1 MSFLNLDY
9 KHTNEEP
16 TWQRAHCV
24 LPEHV
29 VTLCK
34 GYGWDLPA
42 FYQQAWA
49 IVLSRY
55 TSSNSVT
62 FAVSNDEG
70 KSAFSTVC
78 EATVDAGI
86 SITDLVTNK
95 YGSTTLGPSSPE
107 TSSCNTGIL
116 FRIWDDGL
124 LKDSP
129 LHFVLS
135 VSTHGVELLYTSGIS
150 SLSAR
155 NLVSALEMVFIEM
168 ANRPEQKVKD
178 LYLLSKESKNQILE
192 WHRRPRTEDVAPV
205 VDAIKGHALLQPTN
219 QAVCAWD
226 GNLTYAELDDVTSR
240 LAHYLRS
247 MNVIEDTLVLVGLEK
262 SMNTVISIVSILKAG
277 AAFVPVS
284 PTYPTERMQAI
295 KDTTNP
301 VLAITSP
308 EFTTAFECV
317 GSPVLELTSSFI
329 ASLPNFDPVQNKLP
343 STDLQRLAY
352 VLFTSGSTGRPK
364 GVAHSHKS
372 LSALI
377 NQADSFGIHSSS
389 RVLQF
394 APSIFAASLVDTV
407 LPLIVGATVCLAPQN
422 DLMNQLEAVMDRY
435 QVTFAMMTPSATKS
449 INPALVTNLERLFL
463 VGEPVNEATLNKWAG
478 NVKLMSGYGLS
489 EVVGA
494 ACTSELQASKHSQ
507 NIGFSAAGR
516 VWLADPINIQ
526 QPAPI
531 GSIGEI
537 LFYGDNIGRGYLND
551 PEKTASMYIEPPEW
565 VLDLSIETNGKTPP
579 RVVRTGDLGRYMED
593 GSIVYIGRK
602 DTQVKIR
609 GKRVELGE
617 IEGQIRLQRAPEEM
631 IIVEAVTPSDMGD
644 TTMLVC
650 FIHSK
655 SHSADR
661 ASFSSPFADAS
672 RAFINEIAKIDPLIR
687 AALPD
692 FMVPSLYIPLAQIP
706 KTPSGKTDRLALRRY
721 VAGLTWQELEVYV
734 HGGDAERIQP
744 QNDIQRSLQTLFSQV
759 LNRAP
764 EAIGIHDQFLKLGG
778 DSIQAI
784 RLVQSCRSH
793 GLHLAVEQI
802 LESGTISQLAEVVRE
817 APKTSSEMATDE
829 TIPISAAVDQLSR
842 IGISTEDV
850 EAIDLCSGMQEG
862 ILMSQLKSPNQHALR
877 ALYELHFSNHNDVF
891 DEDRLK
897 AAWKQ
902 VTGRHPL
909 LRSIFLTNVTPQ
921 VFALQIQLR
930 NESSLQY
937 HTMEEGLDSSEI
949 FRRRRS
955 DQSPSTLPQLSAH
968 IVPSGGVY
976 VEIELSHS
984 VTDGMSM
991 SNIMKDLCAFY
1002 SGNELPPLT
1011 FRHSEYTA
1019 YKKQALKEDSLSYWK
1034 EYLGGMDPCQFPT
1047 SSSDSYSPSVYSND
1061 YDTSDF
1067 KAVMVDVGPAE
1078 YYQEF
1083 VRNAGVSLASV
1094 IKLAWQIVL
1103 RETTRTDDVCFGYL
1117 ISGRDAPIDGIIDA
1131 VGPLIDLMICRQK
1144 FEANVTVADMLQS
1157 IQSDFVRGLPHRGVS
1172 FADIRR
1178 ALDFGRDEV
1187 MFNTC
1192 ITQYPLP
1199 NLDDVQEPRISL
1211 REVER
1216 HDPNEFDLGLEVL
1229 VSDHEISSRLKAYTS
1244 VVSVEQMERV
1254 GALFGHIMRIVVKNS
1269 HLKINELDLVSEK
1282 DFNVIKGLNDRI
1294 LDSVDRCAHEI
1305 IHEQCLTQPFAP
1317 AVNAWDGD
1325 WTYKEF
1331 DEVSDAI
1338 SQQLLAK
1345 GVTLETFVPVL
1356 MDKSRWV
1363 PISILGIL
1371 KAGAAFVL
1379 LEPTQPI
1386 QRLHEICDDLRSTV
1400 IIASSRYQETAAALV
1415 DKVVVLDNQSS
1426 LSASEKHDGSLRVR
1440 VGPSNLAYVVFT
1452 SGSTGKPKGV
1462 MVEHRSL
1469 CSTGASMARHS
1480 PMDNNMRMF
1489 QYASFAFD
1497 VSVLDLAVCFM
1508 TGGCLCIPS
1517 FENRQ
1522 NRLLESLNEFRANYV
1537 ALTPTVTRT
1546 LQPEKL
1552 TSLKTLKVSGEALTA
1567 SDIQRWGAA
1576 PGIQFINMYGPA
1588 ECTINVTVQAPV
1600 TLASPALA
1608 IGYSMSNSTA
1618 WIVDPQN
1625 HERLCPVGAVGELVI
1640 QGPVVARGYLNR
1652 PEQTAASFIPPPQW
1666 LSKFLPVNSDEK
1678 LYKTGDLVQY
1688 NSDGMFLYKGRKDSQ
1703 VKLRGQRLELGE
1715 VEEHLRRVF
1724 PDASEVIAEVAS
1736 LNQGKSK
1743 ALAAFVCQQSWGG
1756 QMQDPSSL
1764 SHHDDYTG
1772 SELLHPACDGFFTA
1786 ISHAKSELAASLPS
1800 YMEPTIYLPLSRV
1813 PQTRSGKTDRG
1824 QLRRIVSS
1832 GVYEQWASSF
1842 QIQKARKEPRSEAES
1857 VLCQSI
1863 ADILDLNEKDLSMD
1877 DNFFRRA
1884 GDSVAAMML
1893 VSMLR
1898 EKGYHITVADI
1909 FQHPQLDSLAGRMHS
1924 DLPSSVSEVPP
1935 PFSLLGDDSSRQ
1947 TVVQQTMEQCGVSEK
1962 DIEDI
1967 YPCSP
1972 LQHAFFLFSASKK
1985 GTLIA
1990 QFAYNLRSTIDLDLL
2005 RKAWDKTVLAHPQLR
2020 TRIVNVE
2027 GKDVMH
2033 QAVLHQTVEIEYYE
2047 PPADVSP
2054 YVPDLPI
2061 DVAPGKPLLR
2071 IALVRRP
2078 GTDEHRLVISLQHS
2092 MYDGWS
2098 LALLM
2103 KELERAY
2110 SGDAMN
2116 HLPTSSFIRYLDQTK
2131 DTARQFWTEQLKD
2144 LHAPNFPRVP
2154 PSGYIPHPSATLNRE
2169 VVIPPVSSGQITL
2182 STKIRWAWAQ
2192 VLSLYTGSSE
2202 VALGLGTAG
2211 RGTPVAGIE
2220 RMMTPTLGI
2229 FPYRLYIDPEET
2241 VIDALR
2247 KDQQHYVRQLP
2258 HEHYG
2263 NSNIS
2268 RLATGSTS
2276 AAALQTLLI
2285 VQPQEPEEPSS
2296 LYSEQELLPQTG
2308 AFHVRALSLHCYLQ
2322 RDSVKVFA
2330 CYDDGVL
2337 SEKEMNEAISL
2348 FEVIFQ
2354 QICSEPETSVGQ
2366 LRTSLV

>member
-1 MSFLNLDY
+1 
-9 KHTNEEP
+9 
-16 TWQRAHCV
+16 
-24 LPEHV
+24 
-29 VTLCK
+29 
-34 GYGWDLPA
+34 
-42 FYQQAWA
+42 
-49 IVLSRY
+49 
-55 TSSNSVT
+55 
-62 FAVSNDEG
+62 
-70 KSAFSTVC
+70 
-78 EATVDAGI
+78 
-86 SITDLVTNK
+86 
-95 YGSTTLGPSSPE
+95 
-107 TSSCNTGIL
+107 
-116 FRIWDDGL
+116 
-124 LKDSP
+124 
-129 LHFVLS
+129 
-135 VSTHGVELLYTSGIS
+135 
-150 SLSAR
+150 
-155 NLVSALEMVFIEM
+155 MVFLEM
-168 ANRPEQKVKD
+168 ANHSDQKVKD
-178 LYLLSKESKNQILE
+178 LYLLSKESKNQLLE
-192 WHRRPRTEDVAPV
+192 WHQRPRTEKIAPV
-205 VDAIKGHALLQPTN
+205 VDAIKDHAQRQPTN

-247 MNVIEDTLVLVGLEK
+247 INVREDSLVLVGFEK
-262 SMNTVISIVSILKAG
+262 SANTIISIVSILKAG

-295 KDTTNP
+295 VDTTNP
-301 VLAITSP
+301 ALAVTSP
-308 EFTTAFECV
+308 EFTTAFERV
-317 GSPVLELTSSFI
+317 DSPVLELTSSFI
-329 ASLPNFDPVQNKLP
+329 SSLPKFDSVQDKLP
-343 STDLQRLAY
+343 STDLERLAY

-377 NQADSFGIHSSS
+377 NQADAYGIHSSS

-407 LPLIVGATVCLAPQN
+407 LPLIIGATVCLAPQN

-463 VGEPVNEATLNKWAG
+463 VGEPVSDATLSKWAG

-489 EVVGA
+489 EIVGA
-494 ACTSELQASKHSQ
+494 ACTSELEASKHSQ
-507 NIGFSAAGR
+507 NIGFSDAGR
-516 VWLADPINIQ
+516 VWLAEPLNIDK
-526 QPAPI
+526 PAPI

-551 PEKTASMYIEPPEW
+551 PEKTAAMYIEPPEW
-565 VLDLSIETNGKTPP
+565 VLDLSTEATGKVPP
-579 RVVRTGDLGRYMED
+579 RVVRTGDLGRYLED

-617 IEGQIRLQRAPEEM
+617 IEGQIRLHRPPEEM
-631 IIVEAVTPSDMGD
+631 IIVEAVTPSDMND

-650 FIHSK
+650 FIYSK
-655 SHSADR
+655 SYATDQVNIN
-661 ASFSSPFADAS
+661 SPFATANK
-672 RAFINEIAKIDPLIR
+672 AFVDEIGKIDSSIR

-692 FMVPSLYIPLAQIP
+692 FMVPSLFVPLSQIP

-721 VAGLTWQELEVYV
+721 VAGMTWEELEVYV
-734 HGGDAERIQP
+734 HGGDTQRIQP

-759 LNRAP
+759 LNRSP
-764 EAIGIHDQFLKLGG
+764 EAIGIHDQFMKLGG

-784 RLVQSCRSH
+784 RLVQSCRSN
-793 GLHLAVEQI
+793 GFQLAVEQI
-802 LESGTISQLAEVVRE
+802 LEHGTIAQLAEVARE
-817 APKTSSEMATDE
+817 VPKITNEK
-829 TIPISAAVDQLSR
+829 TIAEVVPTAAALDQLNK
-842 IGISTEDV
+842 IGISTDDV

-877 ALYELHFSNHNDVF
+877 ALYELQTSSNKDAF
-891 DEDRLK
+891 DIDRFK

-902 VTGRHPL
+902 VTERHPL
-909 LRSIFLTNVTPQ
+909 LRSIFLTNVIPQ

-930 NESSLQY
+930 NGSALQTY
-937 HTMEEGLDSSEI
+937 TIEDELTPSDI
-949 FRRRRS
+949 LRRRQS
-955 DQSPSTLPQLSAH
+955 DQLPSTLPQVSVH
-968 IVPSGGVY
+968 NTPSGAAF

-1011 FRHSEYTA
+1011 FRYSDYTA
-1019 YKKQALKEDSLSYWK
+1019 YKKEAVNEDSLSYWK
-1034 EYLGGMDPCQFPT
+1034 RYLGGMDPCQFPT
-1047 SSSDSYSPSVYSND
+1047 SSSDSSSPSGGGNSHD
-1061 YDTSDF
+1061 IPEF
-1067 KAVMVDVGPAE
+1067 RAVMVDIGPAD

-1083 VRNAGVSLASV
+1083 VRNTGVSLASV
-1094 IKLAWQIVL
+1094 IKLAWQLVL

-1144 FEANVTVADMLQS
+1144 FESDNTVADILRS
-1157 IQSDFVRGLPHRGVS
+1157 IQSDFVNGLPHRGVS

-1199 NLDDVQEPRISL
+1199 DLDDVQQPRMSL

-1229 VSDHEISSRLKAYTS
+1229 ASDHEISSRLKAYTA
-1244 VVSVEQMERV
+1244 VVSVEQMEKV
-1254 GALFGHIMRIVVKNS
+1254 GALFGHIMRTIVKNS
-1269 HLKINELDLVSEK
+1269 DQKINELDLVSEE
-1282 DFNVIKGLNDRI
+1282 DFRMIKGLNDRES
-1294 LDSVDRCAHEI
+1294 DTVDRCAHEI
-1305 IHEQCLTQPFAP
+1305 IQEQCLAQPSAP

-1325 WTYKEF
+1325 WTYKDF
-1331 DEVSDAI
+1331 DDVSDAI
-1338 SQQLLAK
+1338 AQQLLSK

-1363 PISILGIL
+1363 PVSILGIL

-1386 QRLHEICDDLRSTV
+1386 QRLHEICGDLKSTV
-1400 IIASSRYQETAAALV
+1400 IIASSRYQETAAGLV
-1415 DKVVVLDNQSS
+1415 GKVVVLDNQATLPVSGNHDES
-1426 LSASEKHDGSLRVR
+1426 LPVG
-1440 VGPSNLAYVVFT
+1440 VGPRNLAYAVFT

-1480 PMDNNMRMF
+1480 PMDNKMRMF

-1517 FENRQ
+1517 FEDRQ

-1608 IGYSMSNSTA
+1608 IGHSMSNSTA
-1618 WIVDPQN
+1618 WIVDPRN

-1666 LSKFLPVNSDEK
+1666 LSKFMPVDSDEK

-1688 NSDGMFLYKGRKDSQ
+1688 NADGIFLYKGRKDSQ

-1715 VEEHLRRVF
+1715 VEEHLRHVF

-1743 ALAAFVCQQSWGG
+1743 ALAAFVYQQSWGG

-1764 SHHDDYTG
+1764 SHQDDYAG
-1772 SELLHPACDGFFTA
+1772 HELLHPACDGFLTA
-1786 ISHAKSELAASLPS
+1786 VSRAKSELAASLPS

-1824 QLRRIVSS
+1824 QLRQIIST
-1832 GVYEQWASSF
+1832 GVHEQWASSF
-1842 QIQKARKEPRSEAES
+1842 QIQKTRKVPSNEAES
-1857 VLCQSI
+1857 ILCQSI
-1863 ADILDLNEKDLSMD
+1863 ANILDLDEQDLSMD

-1935 PFSLLGDDSSRQ
+1935 PFSLLGDDSSREAII
-1947 TVVQQTMEQCGVSEK
+1947 QQAMAQCGVLE
-1962 DIEDI
+1962 DGIEDI

-1990 QFAYNLRSTIDLDLL
+1990 QFAYNLRPSINLDLL
-2005 RKAWDKTVLAHPQLR
+2005 RKAWDKTVFAHPQLR
-2020 TRIVNVE
+2020 TRIINVK

-2033 QAVLHQTVEIEYYE
+2033 QVVLRKAVDIEYFE
-2047 PPADVSP
+2047 PPADVSD

-2061 DVAPGKPLLR
+2061 VVAPGKPLLR

-2078 GTDEHRLVISLQHS
+2078 GTDEYRLVISLQHS

-2110 SGDAMN
+2110 SGDKMD

-2131 DTARQFWTEQLKD
+2131 DAAKQFWTEQLKD
-2144 LHAPNFPRVP
+2144 LHAPNFPSVP

-2169 VVIPPVSSGQITL
+2169 VAIPPVSAGQITL

-2247 KDQQHYVRQLP
+2247 KDQQHYIRQLP

-2263 NSNIS
+2263 NSNIA
-2268 RLATGSTS
+2268 RLATGSTP
-2276 AAALQTLLI
+2276 AIALQTLLI

-2322 RDSVKVFA
+2322 KALVKVFA

-2337 SEKEMNEAISL
+2337 SAEETSKAISL
-2348 FEVIFQ
+2348 FEIIFQ
-2354 QICSEPETSVGQ
+2354 QICSEPETPVRQ
-2366 LRTSLV
+2366 LRTSMV